1 MEEFRQCIFVAK
13 CLVFLMIV
21 AMWLFYAFLLCVAN
35 PLNVPIWT
43 VGGILMLLG
52 FIALAIIF
60 AIITIAL
67 FSAIWD

>member
-1 MEEFRQCIFVAK
+1 MDWCEWIATW
-13 CLVFLMIV
+13 ISII
-21 AMWLFYAFLLCVAN
+21 AMWLFYAFLLWVAN

-67 FSAIWD
+67 FSAIMD

>member
-1 MEEFRQCIFVAK
+1 MDKSDVVA
-13 CLVFLMIV
+13 LLIVV
-21 AMWLFYAFLLCVAN
+21 AMWLFYAFLLWLAN

>member
-1 MEEFRQCIFVAK
+1 MDKSDVVA
-13 CLVFLMIV
+13 LLIVV
-21 AMWLFYAFLLCVAN
+21 AMWLFYAFLLWVAN